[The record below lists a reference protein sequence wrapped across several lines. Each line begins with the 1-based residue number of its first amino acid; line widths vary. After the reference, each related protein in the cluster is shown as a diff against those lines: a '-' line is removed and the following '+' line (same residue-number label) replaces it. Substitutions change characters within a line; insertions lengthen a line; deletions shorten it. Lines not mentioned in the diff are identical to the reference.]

1 MNLNNLFETTAP
13 AQPEPNK
20 DYAIYVDDAPVVKFE
35 SLQQAKQTYADLYQ
49 QFPEKKIEIRAVNK
63 LRESQTNLRTAQAL
77 SRELES
83 EMEDL
88 MAIRHAGAATGAGNP
103 HGVQSLINN
112 IKELVVEL
120 NRLGYEFD
128 PNTPGYL
135 RPLTIDV
142 DGTDRLRE
150 QRCVECG
157 GAAFTDLILSEKK
170 DACYYK
176 VKSRYKVWPSAYAS
190 GALVQC
196 RKKGSK
202 NWGSKG

>member
-1 MNLNNLFETTAP
+1 
-13 AQPEPNK
+13 
-20 DYAIYVDDAPVVKFE
+20 
-35 SLQQAKQTYADLYQ
+35 
-49 QFPEKKIEIRAVNK
+49 
-63 LRESQTNLRTAQAL
+63 
-77 SRELES
+77 
-83 EMEDL
+83 
-88 MAIRHAGAATGAGNP
+88 MAIRQAGAATGAGNP

-112 IKELVVEL
+112 IKELVAEL

-142 DGTDRLRE
+142 DGTDQLRE

-157 GAAFTDLILSEKK
+157 GAAFTNLILSEKK